1 MKTLI
6 LASGYGE
13 RLFPLSREDRPK
25 QFVKIDGESLLQKTV
40 MRASLLSEQDDIYV
54 ITRTE
59 LESLVKQHL
68 GEIGINARIILEPS
82 ARGTLITNYIGMSK
96 IAEEGNS
103 IVALLPSDHIIEAN
117 QTYIEA
123 FKEAE
128 ELAKQGYLVV
138 FGIKPTNPHT
148 GYGYIKPGKKI
159 SSQGFLVKS
168 FVEKPNKETAQLYI
182 NQGYLWNSGML
193 VTSTETFFR
202 ECKRFIPELNIETCS
217 SLTGSFEK
225 KVLEKSDHAAVMRL
239 DVFWTDVGSFQTL
252 YEISEKNK
260 DENAVLGKAELLNA
274 KGNLVVGDNLY
285 LIDVNNLAVIKNG
298 NAVLVCPLASS
309 QKVRDLVKI
318 IRETNPEVLSSK
330 QRVEKPWGY
339 YYVLYESEQYKVK
352 ELVINPKQRLSLQSH
367 NYRSEHWIILEGYA
381 KVTVDDNVSILK
393 KDDSI
398 YIPKKSKHRVENPYE
413 STQLKILEIQTGEK
427 LDETDIIRFEDDYGR
442 T

>member
-25 QFVKIDGESLLQKTV
+25 QFIKIDGESLLQKTA

-68 GEIGINARIILEPS
+68 GEIGINARTILEPS

-96 IAEEGNS
+96 IAEDGDS
-103 IVALLPSDHIIEAN
+103 IVALLPSDHIIDAN

-128 ELAKQGYLVV
+128 KLASQGYLVV

-159 SSQGFLVKS
+159 SSQGFLVES
-168 FVEKPNKETAQLYI
+168 FVEKPDKETAQLYI

-193 VTSTETFFR
+193 VTSTEAFFR

-225 KVLEKSDHAAVMRL
+225 KVLEKSDRVAVIQL

-274 KGNLVVGDNLY
+274 KGNLVVGNNLY

-330 QRVEKPWGY
+330 QRVKKPWGY
-339 YYVLYESEQYKVK
+339 YSVLYESEQYKFK

-398 YIPKKSKHRVENPYE
+398 YIPKKSKHRVENPHE

-427 LDETDIIRFEDDYGR
+427 LDESDIIRFEDDYGR